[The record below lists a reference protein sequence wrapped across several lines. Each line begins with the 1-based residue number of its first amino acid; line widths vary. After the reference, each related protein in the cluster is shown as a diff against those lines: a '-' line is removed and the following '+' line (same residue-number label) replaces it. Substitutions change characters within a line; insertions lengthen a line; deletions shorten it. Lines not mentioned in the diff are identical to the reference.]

1 MPVIVVASL
10 DLMTWMVAI
19 ASSNVIPSFLSG
31 EYFGS
36 AMSSN
41 QIFSWPFFDLRSLT
55 RELHTVHPPSYRYLS
70 SQFSG

>member
-41 QIFSWPFFDLRSLT
+41 LFHGKGRGRGRDGQDLGSLIFYF
-55 RELHTVHPPSYRYLS
+55 
-70 SQFSG
+70 